1 MLKAHPLFWIIPLF
15 LMLFFSCSTTK
26 SGVLNKEYHT
36 LTTKYNVLFNG
47 KEAFAIGEQ
56 ILEEAYE
63 DNFYELIPIEPINLR
78 GENIDESSIVPGFD
92 RAEEKAVKAIQKHSM
107 NIKGNQYNRQ
117 IDEAYLLLGKARY
130 FDRRFFPALE
140 AFNFLLKSGAN
151 QSIFVQGKI
160 WREKT
165 NIRLQNHELAIQ
177 NLRPIAK
184 SLKPRNK
191 FYPLANATVAN
202 AFINLKEID
211 SAAYYIKRAALAAP
225 KRKSKA
231 RYLFIT
237 GQVFELLGKKD
248 SAQWA
253 YKGITNLKRKA
264 SRKFYIN
271 ANVKQMLLDNST
283 EFEDRIEHVERLLK
297 NYENDPFEHVLN
309 RTLGSLYLSENLDS
323 LALVYFTRSLESP
336 SIDSYTQIENYQN
349 LADYYFSVGDYLKTG
364 DYLDKLLPLFDEK
377 SIAYKKLKR
386 KRDNLSEVVIY
397 EKTIQKTDSL
407 LSLISLTKKDQ
418 LKFYQNYIDEKQSK
432 AEEVLA
438 AQSKK
443 NQSLIQKNT
452 QNAFYFYNPKVVLKG
467 RQTYKA
473 NWGNRPNVDSWRN
486 AASLQNISINAT
498 VDSERSKKKV
508 VFLQETPESYVMAL
522 PKKESSK
529 DSITNLNR
537 KAYLQLGM
545 IYKEKFSDFPLAR
558 KRLETLLSFNPPSEI
573 AVQALYHLYRMNE
586 RELPEVAAKNKSTLI
601 EKYPDTPFARLVS
614 DPENYDASGVITPE
628 KLYANVLDLFEKQDF
643 KKVLKEIESLE
654 VVTSGSKME
663 PKIALLKAHTK
674 GRLQGV
680 ESWKVALKD
689 VATNFSAV
697 EEGVNAKALIEQIEA
712 NNDLVERGVVYK
724 NYKWIFPFLSDDK
737 EGFSELYLHLK
748 SILSTTKKN
757 WKVSQ
762 DVYDE
767 NYSFIVIHGIRD
779 LQEIESLKANQSIKD
794 QLSLETLDN
803 FVTLTSQYRTYLKNK
818 SWKSEAR

>member
-1 MLKAHPLFWIIPLF
+1 MLKAHPLFWITPLF

-283 EFEDRIEHVERLLK
+283 EFEDRI
-297 NYENDPFEHVLN
+297 
-309 RTLGSLYLSENLDS
+309 
-323 LALVYFTRSLESP
+323 
-336 SIDSYTQIENYQN
+336 
-349 LADYYFSVGDYLKTG
+349 
-364 DYLDKLLPLFDEK
+364 
-377 SIAYKKLKR
+377 
-386 KRDNLSEVVIY
+386 
-397 EKTIQKTDSL
+397 
-407 LSLISLTKKDQ
+407 
-418 LKFYQNYIDEKQSK
+418 
-432 AEEVLA
+432 
-438 AQSKK
+438 
-443 NQSLIQKNT
+443 
-452 QNAFYFYNPKVVLKG
+452 
-467 RQTYKA
+467 
-473 NWGNRPNVDSWRN
+473 
-486 AASLQNISINAT
+486 
-498 VDSERSKKKV
+498 
-508 VFLQETPESYVMAL
+508 
-522 PKKESSK
+522 
-529 DSITNLNR
+529 
-537 KAYLQLGM
+537 
-545 IYKEKFSDFPLAR
+545 
-558 KRLETLLSFNPPSEI
+558 
-573 AVQALYHLYRMNE
+573 
-586 RELPEVAAKNKSTLI
+586 
-601 EKYPDTPFARLVS
+601 
-614 DPENYDASGVITPE
+614 
-628 KLYANVLDLFEKQDF
+628 
-643 KKVLKEIESLE
+643 
-654 VVTSGSKME
+654 
-663 PKIALLKAHTK
+663 
-674 GRLQGV
+674 
-680 ESWKVALKD
+680 
-689 VATNFSAV
+689 
-697 EEGVNAKALIEQIEA
+697 
-712 NNDLVERGVVYK
+712 
-724 NYKWIFPFLSDDK
+724 
-737 EGFSELYLHLK
+737 
-748 SILSTTKKN
+748 
-757 WKVSQ
+757 
-762 DVYDE
+762 
-767 NYSFIVIHGIRD
+767 
-779 LQEIESLKANQSIKD
+779 
-794 QLSLETLDN
+794 
-803 FVTLTSQYRTYLKNK
+803 
-818 SWKSEAR
+818 

>member
-1 MLKAHPLFWIIPLF
+1 MA
-15 LMLFFSCSTTK
+15 
-26 SGVLNKEYHT
+26 
-36 LTTKYNVLFNG
+36 
-47 KEAFAIGEQ
+47 
-56 ILEEAYE
+56 
-63 DNFYELIPIEPINLR
+63 
-78 GENIDESSIVPGFD
+78 
-92 RAEEKAVKAIQKHSM
+92 AE
-107 NIKGNQYNRQ
+107 
-117 IDEAYLLLGKARY
+117 
-130 FDRRFFPALE
+130 
-140 AFNFLLKSGAN
+140 
-151 QSIFVQGKI
+151 
-160 WREKT
+160 
-165 NIRLQNHELAIQ
+165 
-177 NLRPIAK
+177 
-184 SLKPRNK
+184 
-191 FYPLANATVAN
+191 
-202 AFINLKEID
+202 
-211 SAAYYIKRAALAAP
+211 
-225 KRKSKA
+225 
-231 RYLFIT
+231 
-237 GQVFELLGKKD
+237 
-248 SAQWA
+248 
-253 YKGITNLKRKA
+253 
-264 SRKFYIN
+264 
-271 ANVKQMLLDNST
+271 
-283 EFEDRIEHVERLLK
+283 
-297 NYENDPFEHVLN
+297 
-309 RTLGSLYLSENLDS
+309 
-323 LALVYFTRSLESP
+323 
-336 SIDSYTQIENYQN
+336 
-349 LADYYFSVGDYLKTG
+349 
-364 DYLDKLLPLFDEK
+364 LDKLLPLFDEK

-418 LKFYQNYIDEKQSK
+418 LKFFQNYIDEKQSK

-757 WKVSQ
+757 WTVSQ

-803 FVTLTSQYRTYLKNK
+803 FVTLASQYRTYLKNK